1 MVYYSVLVPSSPNT
15 AFDYFSIELC
25 IHGPILVHIHRR
37 RRGYPGVID
46 TVVFIDESTW
56 GVLCFPFFRVLIQR
70 YVKRSKLQTIHTIY
84 IIPSIWYYTYFF
96 IQYQQFRK
104 NQNTLRLDPLDIKI
118 RLYGNL

>member
-1 MVYYSVLVPSSPNT
+1 MVYNSVLVPSTPNT
-15 AFDYFSIELC
+15 AFDYFVVELC
-25 IHGPILVHIHRR
+25 KHGPVLVHIRR
-37 RRGYPGVID
+37 REMGGDID
-46 TVVFIDESTW
+46 TVDCIDESTW

-84 IIPSIWYYTYFF
+84 IIPSIWYYSYFF